1 MRKIIMA
8 ALAIAS
14 FGAASADAQSYYVR
28 SVIPG
33 VKAEAA
39 QAAQPAQPPQTTC
52 APFIKD
58 NWLMSGPFRVVNET
72 RGISNEIAAL
82 AWCNSAKP
90 YNMKGI
96 CIWQQN
102 ALSMVLEGA
111 TSAPSGQPGI
121 GLHASTCS

>member
-1 MRKIIMA
+1 MA

-33 VKAEAA
+33 VKAA
-39 QAAQPAQPPQTTC
+39 AAQPAQPPQTTC

-58 NWLMSGPFRVVNET
+58 NWLMSGPFTVINQT

-82 AWCNSAKP
+82 AWCNAAKTP
-90 YNMKGI
+90 NMKGI

-102 ALSMVLEGA
+102 ALSMVLEGS